1 MTATAHDEPGTVR
14 PFADVL
20 RDLKQG
26 QVVDEAAVQLQDL
39 VRAVLAN
46 GKKGTFAL
54 KVEIAPMKG
63 DSNAL
68 VVSAQSTITPPKGEP
83 VQAVFF
89 ADDDNNLV
97 RDDPRQIPLP
107 GLREVGRAA
116 NHDNIKEINK

>member
-1 MTATAHDEPGTVR
+1 MTATSERGQVR
-14 PFADVL
+14 PLADVL

-39 VRAVLAN
+39 VRAVREH

-68 VVSAQSTITPPKGEP
+68 VVSAQATITPPKGEP
-83 VQAVFF
+83 ISSVFF
-89 ADDDNNLV
+89 ADSDNNLV
-97 RDDPRQIPLP
+97 RDDPRQIALP
-107 GLREVGRAA
+107 GLREVGRAV
-116 NHDNIKEINK
+116 NHDHVKEINK